1 VGIAAIG
8 AVVLSLFSVWFFTA
22 MFALFRK
29 RGYISRHV

>member
-1 VGIAAIG
+1 
-8 AVVLSLFSVWFFTA
+8 VLSLASVWFFTR